1 MIAAGVTAGAN
12 AAVTLASRLI
22 GAAHAKAIAQDLA
35 GTSARCACRGKT
47 GLREVLRI
55 SDEFCTSPLGIGSRH
70 SHIVHGAQQR
80 NS

>member
-1 MIAAGVTAGAN
+1 MTAAGATAGADK
-12 AAVTLASRLI
+12 ALTLASRLI

-35 GTSARCACRGKT
+35 GKSSRLACRGNT

-55 SDEFCTSPLGIGSRH
+55 SDEFCISLLGIGSRH

-80 NS
+80 GS